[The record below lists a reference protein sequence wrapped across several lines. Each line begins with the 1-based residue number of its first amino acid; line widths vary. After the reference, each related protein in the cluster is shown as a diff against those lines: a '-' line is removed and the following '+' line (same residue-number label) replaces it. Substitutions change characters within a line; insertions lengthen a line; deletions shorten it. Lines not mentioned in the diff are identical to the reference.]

1 MRLKIRIRLW
11 SGCLIHMLQNA
22 SASFSDCPE
31 KKEEKR
37 RKSRKSKRNKKFS
50 VYRVTIIC

>member
-1 MRLKIRIRLW
+1 
-11 SGCLIHMLQNA
+11 MLQNA